1 MPAPALLDINI
12 TTTNS
17 DALQDLLEMLEAST
31 QTKKD

>member
-12 TTTNS
+12 TTTNI
-17 DALQDLLEMLEAST
+17 DALQDFLEMLKASM